1 MTLDTQ
7 LFYVFNNLAGKSP
20 MVDTVIVF
28 LASYLPYLLVGTF
41 LLFVFLVASSRQ
53 ERFKILIVAGL
64 SVFTARFGV
73 TELIRFFYQRVRPF
87 DEFSVTQL
95 LTSDNWS
102 FPSGHAAFFFALST
116 VVYLYNR
123 KWGIGFFIATI
134 LVTASR
140 VAAGIHFP
148 LDIVGG
154 ALVGGVVGY
163 LVFRISRVWEAV

>member
-1 MTLDTQ
+1 
-7 LFYVFNNLAGKSP
+7 